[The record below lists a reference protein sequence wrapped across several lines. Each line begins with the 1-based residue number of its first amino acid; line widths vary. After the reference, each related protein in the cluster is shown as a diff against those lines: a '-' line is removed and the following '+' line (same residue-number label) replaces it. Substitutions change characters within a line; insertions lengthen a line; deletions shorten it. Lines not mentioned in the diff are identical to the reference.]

1 MDFKK
6 ACYFYV
12 QNYSALKNRK
22 QARKLVSTSYQLL
35 QYKRKKLKTGS
46 TTFVFKQLFYGDWLI
61 TQWFE
66 MEFTN
71 QTGSSDLQKGVE
83 RTLSMLDWSWDF
95 KNLLL
100 LGVISTTL
108 FNYLTSYV
116 EDYYNS
122 CIAGNFEEVVIR
134 TGLEAVFTKAAPRRI
149 DGSINPMLD
158 LTSSIVDVAMVFD
171 LF

>member
-61 TQWFE
+61 TQ
-66 MEFTN
+66 
-71 QTGSSDLQKGVE
+71 
-83 RTLSMLDWSWDF
+83 
-95 KNLLL
+95 
-100 LGVISTTL
+100 
-108 FNYLTSYV
+108 
-116 EDYYNS
+116 
-122 CIAGNFEEVVIR
+122 
-134 TGLEAVFTKAAPRRI
+134 
-149 DGSINPMLD
+149 
-158 LTSSIVDVAMVFD
+158 
-171 LF
+171 